1 MQVFR
6 KASTQSTKLEI
17 LNDKHT
23 NELQLAQEYH
33 YAHFT
38 RVSTIMNYLE
48 FEMSYDEIFV
58 LKGILPVERIG
69 KMT

>member
-6 KASTQSTKLEI
+6 KASTQSAELEI

-23 NELQLAQEYH
+23 NELQLAQQYH

-58 LKGILPVERIG
+58 LKVILRIG